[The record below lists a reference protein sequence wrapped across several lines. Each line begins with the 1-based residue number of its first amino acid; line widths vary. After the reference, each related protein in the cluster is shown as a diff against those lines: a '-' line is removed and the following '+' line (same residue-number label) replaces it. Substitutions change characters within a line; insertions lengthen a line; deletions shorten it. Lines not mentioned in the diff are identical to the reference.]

1 MIMNK
6 GIRITLIAIAVI
18 FAGLLIAATL
28 YGRALSLKSAPGQ
41 ARQITIESGES
52 IDRIG
57 GRLESAGLIRSAY
70 LFKIYL
76 YLSGQEKKIQA
87 GEYLLP
93 AGKDTKGI
101 VALLLSGRA
110 SEQQLLIRE
119 GETAAE
125 IGAGFEKLGLFTAA
139 DFEKVAR
146 TIAQQAKTGCGD
158 NTAWCEFMAGA
169 PDGIKPS
176 LIEGSL
182 FPDTYRFA
190 SQTTPVEAIEK
201 LHDNFDRKLANDPVV
216 KAKRSGES
224 LYRVIIM
231 ASILER
237 EVRTENDMKIAAGI
251 FWRRLAEGQA
261 LQSDATL
268 SYILDDEVSAH
279 SKADLELDSPYNT
292 YKYPGL
298 PPGPI
303 GNPGL
308 IAIRAAI
315 EPTATD
321 YNYFLTAKDGKTIFS
336 KTFEEHKRNKAKYL
350 N

>member
-6 GIRITLIAIAVI
+6 VIRITLIAIAVI
-18 FAGLLIAATL
+18 FAGLLIAVTL
-28 YGRALSLKSAPGQ
+28 YGRALSAKTAPGQ

-57 GRLESAGLIRSAY
+57 GRLESAGLIRSAF

-76 YLSGQEKKIQA
+76 YLSGREKKIQA

-93 AGKDTKGI
+93 AGKDMKEI

-110 SEQQLLIRE
+110 SERQLLIRE

-125 IGAGFEKLGLFTAA
+125 IGAAFEKLGLFTAA
-139 DFEKVAR
+139 DFEKAAR

-158 NTAWCEFMAGA
+158 STAWCEFMAGA
-169 PDGIKPS
+169 PDVAS
-176 LIEGSL
+176 IEGSL

-190 SQTTPVEAIEK
+190 SQTTPAQAIEK
-201 LHDNFDRKLANDPVV
+201 LHDNFDRKLANDPAV
-216 KAKRSGES
+216 KAKRNGES

-231 ASILER
+231 ASILEH
-237 EVRTENDMKIAAGI
+237 EVRTEDDMKIAAGI
-251 FWRRLAEGQA
+251 FWRRLAAGQA

-268 SYILDDEVSAH
+268 SYILDDKVSAH
-279 SKADLELDSPYNT
+279 SKADLEFDSPYNT

-315 EPTATD
+315 EPIATD

-336 KTFEEHKRNKAKYL
+336 KTFEEHKRNKTKYL